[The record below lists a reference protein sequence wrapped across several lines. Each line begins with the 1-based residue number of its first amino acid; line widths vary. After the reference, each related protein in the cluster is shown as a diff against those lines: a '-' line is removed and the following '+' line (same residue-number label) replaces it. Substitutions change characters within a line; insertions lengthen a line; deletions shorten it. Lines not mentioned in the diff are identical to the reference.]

1 MKSVVKRRKKA
12 KHYKMVIRD
21 VVDTLKEYIIFFLM
35 LVILLVF
42 YVMRGS
48 WGGHLGLFLDVV
60 FLPVVLVGNW
70 GYEFR
75 MSQANEFGRDRYK
88 ASWVAL
94 REDSSNPLYV
104 KGCFRKN
111 YKRNPNSKMAK
122 LKGYYFCQIIA
133 MIQMPVMIIRSIY
146 IIVIFT
152 KLENVGRYYSVIWP
166 DLMIFSSLVISRI
179 LWLAFYI
186 YYNGIINA
194 ERKKN
199 QGAFFKEKAMCRKCL
214 RNDNYGIFFYKRF
227 SEYFKIFGETE
238 VAFQERFHGTEYLLL
253 GTGGNMGNNI
263 KLDAMKYI
271 GATDGFVRAPFV
283 MEGMVLGIVGA
294 AIPLVALYFLYNTA
308 VEYVLTKFNVLTGVV
323 AFIPVTDIYMTLL
336 PIGLALGIGI
346 GLIGS
351 FLTTRKHLRV

>member
-42 YVMRGS
+42 YVMRES

-146 IIVIFT
+146 I
-152 KLENVGRYYSVIWP
+152 
-166 DLMIFSSLVISRI
+166 
-179 LWLAFYI
+179 
-186 YYNGIINA
+186 
-194 ERKKN
+194 
-199 QGAFFKEKAMCRKCL
+199 CL
-214 RNDNYGIFFYKRF
+214 LYT
-227 SEYFKIFGETE
+227 S
-238 VAFQERFHGTEYLLL
+238 
-253 GTGGNMGNNI
+253 
-263 KLDAMKYI
+263 DA
-271 GATDGFVRAPFV
+271 AD
-283 MEGMVLGIVGA
+283 
-294 AIPLVALYFLYNTA
+294 
-308 VEYVLTKFNVLTGVV
+308 
-323 AFIPVTDIYMTLL
+323 D
-336 PIGLALGIGI
+336 
-346 GLIGS
+346 
-351 FLTTRKHLRV
+351 